1 MSFGGLV
8 PSRLPWVPMDQVW
21 IFESYVTLVVMFVV
35 LSVAIFAFVNS
46 LLYPAEAYEAAGKWT
61 KPAWN
66 IVLGLGVFLQ
76 LVPLG
81 LLLINIALLI
91 AALVYLADVRP
102 ALAGL
107 RRR

>member
-1 MSFGGLV
+1 MN
-8 PSRLPWVPMDQVW
+8 
-21 IFESYVTLVVMFVV
+21 IFLFEGYVTLVVMFVA
-35 LSVAIFAFVNS
+35 LSIAIFAFVNS
-46 LLYPAEAYEAAGKWT
+46 LLYPAEAYQAAGKWT

-66 IVLGLGVFLQ
+66 IVLGLGVLLQ
-76 LVPLG
+76 LLPTG
-81 LLLINIALLI
+81 LFLINIALLI

>member
-1 MSFGGLV
+1 MDIWSFEG
-8 PSRLPWVPMDQVW
+8 
-21 IFESYVTLVVMFVV
+21 YVTLIVIFAL

-46 LLYPAEAYEAAGKWT
+46 LLYPAGAYVAAGKWT

-66 IVLGLGVFLQ
+66 IVLGLGVVLQ
-76 LVPLG
+76 LIPTG
-81 LLLINIALLI
+81 LFFINIALLI

-102 ALAGL
+102 ALVGL

>member
-1 MSFGGLV
+1 
-8 PSRLPWVPMDQVW
+8 MDVW
-21 IFESYVTLVVMFVV
+21 SFESYVTLIVMFLV
-35 LSVAIFAFVNS
+35 LSVAIFAFINS
-46 LLYPAEAYEAAGKWT
+46 LLYPAEAYSAAGKWT

-66 IVLGLGVFLQ
+66 IVLGLGVVLQ
-76 LVPLG
+76 LIPTG
-81 LLLINIALLI
+81 LILVNIALLI